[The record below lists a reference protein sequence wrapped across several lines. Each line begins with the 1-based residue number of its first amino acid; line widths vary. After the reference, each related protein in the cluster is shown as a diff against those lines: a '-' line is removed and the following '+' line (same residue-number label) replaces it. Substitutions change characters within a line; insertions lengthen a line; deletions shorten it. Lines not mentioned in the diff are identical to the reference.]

1 MSLTY
6 TTYQNSLVNLMP
18 VPSSADPGFQLALPN
33 CIDDAEQRLYRELD
47 LLNTVTRDSS
57 SAFSTGTRTFILPQ
71 SNGTPFVTNSLY
83 AITPAGQSNPDLGTR
98 NPLLPVSRDFLDYT
112 FPSATAS
119 GVPSYY
125 AMTTQNTVIVG
136 PWSDQAYQAE
146 WVGTIRP
153 APLSTTNTT
162 TILSVLFPDCL
173 IAASM
178 VFMAGYMKNYGAA
191 VDDPQ
196 QGVSWETHLQNL
208 LKGAQVEEARKKF
221 TSQGWSSRQPAELA
235 TPPRT

>member
-1 MSLTY
+1 MSLNY
-6 TTYQNSLVNLMP
+6 TTYVNSLVNLMP
-18 VPSSADPGFQLALPN
+18 VPNASDPGFVLALPN

-47 LLNTVTRDSS
+47 ILNTVTRDSS
-57 SAFSTGTRTFILPQ
+57 LAFSTGTRSFTLPQ
-71 SNGTPFVTNSLY
+71 ANGTPYVTNSLY
-83 AITPAGQSNPDLGTR
+83 AITPVGQSNPDLGTR
-98 NPLLPVSRDFLDYT
+98 NPLTPASRDFLDFT

-119 GVPSYY
+119 GIPAYF
-125 AMTTQNTVIVG
+125 AMHTQGSVIVG
-136 PWSDQAYQAE
+136 PWPDQTYQAE

-162 TILSVLFPDCL
+162 TILSVYFPDCL

-178 VFMAGYMKNYGAA
+178 AWLSGYMKNYGAA

-196 QGVSWETHLQNL
+196 QGVSWESHLQML
-208 LKGAQVEEARKKF
+208 LKSAQVEEARKKF
-221 TSQGWSSRQPAELA
+221 TSQGWSSRQPAEIA